1 MCFPGLLCRSFRCSF
16 ASVFQFARQFY
27 VAQWYHDCTIEV
39 DKAAKKLAEA
49 KKGDQK
55 RRRKRPDSE
64 DEDDDGQ
71 ERLTANAATTEMET
85 MKVIQGRVET
95 RKAFL
100 LGQVLSK
107 ARNFAT
113 FRCVVCC

>member
-1 MCFPGLLCRSFRCSF
+1 MCLVGLLCCLFRCSL

-55 RRRKRPDSE
+55 RRKKKPDSE
-64 DEDDDGQ
+64 DDDDGP
-71 ERLTANAATTEMET
+71 ERLMANAATTEMET
-85 MKVIQGRVET
+85 MKMIQGKVEM

-113 FRCVVCC
+113 FRCIVCFC